1 MSDATPWAAV
11 PPEMADLIR
20 PALPGVVE
28 QIIAAVRAEVA
39 EYDQP
44 MEGEFGRLISE
55 GSTAAL
61 QQFVDLLGRD
71 ADVGD
76 VRVYEEMGRAEL
88 RAGRTLDA
96 LQSAFRVGA
105 RVAWREVVRFGAD
118 IEPRILFSLAEAIFA
133 YIDRLAAAAVAGY
146 AAEQAAREG
155 SVHARR
161 HALVELLVASPAPD
175 AEAVAH
181 AAEQAAWPLPTAL
194 AALAVQDADVVPLA
208 RRLPEGTIGAAL
220 DPVAV
225 LLVPDPDA
233 PGRRRQLERGLRGRR
248 AVLGPTVPW
257 AQTQHSAGRALA
269 GWPLHAAGRLGPGTL
284 VAADDHLLDLLIAAD
299 ERLTAD
305 LVKRHLAPLAGM
317 TPAARRRAEETLRAW
332 LDAHGDVARAA
343 AALHVHPQTVRYR
356 LGGLHEI
363 FGAVLDDP
371 AARLELDLALRAAA
385 ASDRG

>member
-1 MSDATPWAAV
+1 MSDAAPWAAV

-20 PALPGVVE
+20 PALPEVVE
-28 QIIAAVRAEVA
+28 QIIAAVRTEVP

-55 GSTAAL
+55 GSTGAL

-76 VRVYEEMGRAEL
+76 VRVYEDMGRAEL

-118 IEPRILFSLAEAIFA
+118 VDPKVLFQLAEAIFA

-146 AAEQAAREG
+146 AHEQAAREG

-161 HALVELLVASPAPD
+161 HALVELLVTSPAPD
-175 AEAVAH
+175 AETVAH
-181 AAEQAAWPLPTAL
+181 AAEQAAWPLPATL
-194 AALAVQDADVVPLA
+194 AALAVHDVDVVPLT

-220 DPVAV
+220 EPVAV

-233 PGRRRQLERGLRGRR
+233 PGRRRQLERGLHGRR

-257 AQTQHSAGRALA
+257 TQTQHSAGRALA

-284 VAADDHLLDLLIAAD
+284 AAADDHLLELLVAAD
-299 ERLTAD
+299 ERLTGD
-305 LVKRHLAPLAGM
+305 LVERRLAPLAAM

-343 AALHVHPQTVRYR
+343 TALHVHPQTVRYR
-356 LGGLHEI
+356 LGGLHEA
-363 FGAVLDDP
+363 FGDVLEDP
-371 AARLELDLALRAAA
+371 DARLELDLALRAAA
-385 ASDRG
+385 SRDG